1 MRGRR
6 WRSARGLV
14 HAVALRRQISDKHR
28 QQASGVTTGAR
39 YDNND
44 APTKWVVFLANS
56 SGQPL
61 YDVHL
66 EAVSGY
72 CRFS

>member
-1 MRGRR
+1 
-6 WRSARGLV
+6 
-14 HAVALRRQISDKHR
+14 
-28 QQASGVTTGAR
+28 
-39 YDNND
+39 
-44 APTKWVVFLANS
+44 VVFLANS